1 MFDVAKKIESE
12 INNLF
17 PYVNTEIQEW
27 EESGE
32 FCITID
38 DRNVFNSLEFV
49 DFFGKK
55 EDELFEKGI
64 FNIIFG
70 CEKRE
75 ESFTIHVDEIE
86 RTSFK
91 NIAFNIDYKDIEI
104 SFVENI
110 EYNDYENTDIS
121 NDLIKAA

>member
-1 MFDVAKKIESE
+1 MFNAAKKIESE
-12 INNLF
+12 INDLF
-17 PYVNTEIQEW
+17 PYVNTEVQEW

-38 DRNVFNSLEFV
+38 DRNVFNSPEFV
-49 DFFGKK
+49 AFFGKK

-75 ESFTIHVDEIE
+75 ESLTIHLDKIE
-86 RTSFK
+86 ETAFK
-91 NIAFNIDYKDIEI
+91 NLAFDIDYKNTELSSI
-104 SFVENI
+104 ENI
-110 EYNDYENTDIS
+110 EYNNYENTEIS
-121 NDLIKAA
+121 NNLIKAA